1 VRVPLAFATAAAIVT
16 LADCAMGPMLRA
28 VVVNGVVRQRL
39 RILPVRQDREELLT
53 LTGLI
58 EDGKLAPVLD
68 RTYPLAEV
76 ATGLS
81 YVEQGH
87 ARGKVVVTTA

>member
-16 LADCAMGPMLRA
+16 LADCGRNA
-28 VVVNGVVRQRL
+28 
-39 RILPVRQDREELLT
+39 
-53 LTGLI
+53 
-58 EDGKLAPVLD
+58 LD